1 MVADLMPFRQSHLRE
16 ASAVNAAQSGDGSS
30 SAWPRFVTAYALV
43 ITRIEERL
51 KAAGLPELTWYDV
64 LWALER
70 APRGRLRMHELA
82 ENTVISRSN
91 LTRLVDRLEAASLV
105 ARDRDC
111 SDRRGAFAVL
121 TTTGRAVRRRMW
133 TVYGP
138 AIGELFD
145 GHLNAAETL
154 QMRSIL
160 DRILQAARAL
170 GP

>member
-1 MVADLMPFRQSHLRE
+1 MVK
-16 ASAVNAAQSGDGSS
+16 AVQSGDGSG

-43 ITRIEERL
+43 ITHIEERL

-70 APRGRLRMHELA
+70 APRSRLRMHELA

-145 GHLNAAETL
+145 GHLNATETL

-160 DRILQAARAL
+160 DRILQAARAV

>member
-1 MVADLMPFRQSHLRE
+1 MVPDLTLFCQSQLRE
-16 ASAVNAAQSGDGSS
+16 AFLVNAALSKHESG

-43 ITRIEERL
+43 IARIEERL
-51 KAAGLPELTWYDV
+51 KAAGLPELAWYDV

-70 APRGRLRMHELA
+70 APRSRLRMHELA

-105 ARDRDC
+105 TRDRDC
-111 SDRRGAFAVL
+111 LDRRGAFAVL
-121 TTTGRAVRRRMW
+121 TPTGRAVRRKMW

-138 AIGELFD
+138 AISELFD
-145 GHLNAAETL
+145 GHLNAAEAL

-160 DRILQAARAL
+160 DRILQAARAI

>member
-1 MVADLMPFRQSHLRE
+1 MVS
-16 ASAVNAAQSGDGSS
+16 SAQSGGGSG

-43 ITRIEERL
+43 ITRIEGRL
-51 KAAGLPELTWYDV
+51 KAADLPELAWYDV

-70 APRGRLRMHELA
+70 APRRRLRMHELA
-82 ENTVISRSN
+82 DSTVISRSN

-111 SDRRGAFAVL
+111 ADRRGAYAVL
-121 TTTGRAVRRRMW
+121 TTTGRAMRRKMW
-133 TVYGP
+133 TVYGS
-138 AIGELFD
+138 AISELFD
-145 GHLNAAETL
+145 GHLDAAETL

-160 DRILQAARAL
+160 DRILRAARAH

>member
-1 MVADLMPFRQSHLRE
+1 MVSP
-16 ASAVNAAQSGDGSS
+16 AQSADGSS

-43 ITRIEERL
+43 ISRIEERL
-51 KAAGLPELTWYDV
+51 KAADLPELAWYDV

-82 ENTVISRSN
+82 DNTVISRSN

-121 TTTGRAVRRRMW
+121 TTTGRAMRRKMW
-133 TVYGP
+133 MVYGP
-138 AIGELFD
+138 AISELFD
-145 GHLNAAETL
+145 DHLNASETL

-160 DRILQAARAL
+160 DRILEGGRAHS
-170 GP
+170 P

>member
-1 MVADLMPFRQSHLRE
+1 MS
-16 ASAVNAAQSGDGSS
+16 AAQSGIGST

-51 KAAGLPELTWYDV
+51 KAAGLPELAWYDV

-70 APRGRLRMHELA
+70 TPRGRLRMHELA
-82 ENTVISRSN
+82 ENTVMSRSN

-121 TTTGRAVRRRMW
+121 TTPGRAMRRKMW
-133 TVYGP
+133 TVYGS
-138 AIGELFD
+138 AISELFD

-160 DRILQAARAL
+160 DRILQAARSRS
-170 GP
+170 P

>member
-1 MVADLMPFRQSHLRE
+1 MSFSNANHNFGRLPVVS
-16 ASAVNAAQSGDGSS
+16 AAQSGDGRS
-30 SAWPRFVTAYALV
+30 SAWPRFVTGYALV
-43 ITRIEERL
+43 IARVEERL
-51 KAAGLPELTWYDV
+51 KAAGLPELAWYDV

-82 ENTVISRSN
+82 DNTVISRSN

-105 ARDRDC
+105 VRDRDC

-121 TTTGRAVRRRMW
+121 TTTGRAMRRKMW

-138 AIGELFD
+138 AISELFD

-160 DRILQAARAL
+160 DRILRAARARN
-170 GP
+170 P